1 MTSEWQG
8 VLDPDVLNSA
18 LVAHA
23 ARLADAA
30 KAGRWDTVLE
40 LVEGRSTWSDA
51 NQWRITGRSW
61 FTPLHQAAWLGAPVG
76 VAERLL
82 LAGAWRS
89 LRTAEGG
96 RPLDIARQRGHH
108 HLLGAL
114 AVRDLGAAD
123 QRRVTAWDS
132 HLADL
137 IAERA
142 RPLDPV
148 RFRPVPTELLVMEQ
162 MDTLWVPYPGMYG
175 GFSLSVHRGRLVV
188 ESWSRVA
195 GGSGQA
201 HVITES
207 GSVMVEEGFA

>member
-8 VLDPDVLNSA
+8 VLDPDVLNGD
-18 LVAHA
+18 LVDHA

-30 KAGRWDTVLE
+30 KTGRWDTVLD
-40 LVEGRSTWSDA
+40 LVEHGTWSTA
-51 NQWRITGRSW
+51 NQWRVTGRSW

-108 HLLGAL
+108 HLLEAL
-114 AVRDLGAAD
+114 AVCDLGAAD

-137 IAERA
+137 IAERT
-142 RPLDPV
+142 RPLAPV
-148 RFRPVPTELLVMEQ
+148 CFRPVPTELLVVERMES
-162 MDTLWVPYPGMYG
+162 LWVPYPGMYG
-175 GFSLSVHRGRLVV
+175 GFSLSVHRDRLVV

-207 GSVMVEEGFA
+207 GCVLVEEGFV

>member
-8 VLDPDVLNSA
+8 VLDPDVLNGD
-18 LVAHA
+18 LVDHA

-30 KAGRWDTVLE
+30 KKGRWDTVLD
-40 LVEGRSTWSDA
+40 LVEQGTWSTA
-51 NQWRITGRSW
+51 NQWRVTGRSW

-82 LAGAWRS
+82 RAGAWRS

-108 HLLGAL
+108 HLLEAL

-175 GFSLSVHRGRLVV
+175 GGSASPSIAAGS
-188 ESWSRVA
+188 SWRAGAASRAARARPTSSPRA
-195 GGSGQA
+195 GA
-201 HVITES
+201 
-207 GSVMVEEGFA
+207 

>member
-8 VLDPDVLNSA
+8 VLDPDVLNGD
-18 LVAHA
+18 LVDHA

-30 KAGRWDTVLE
+30 KAGRWGTVLD
-40 LVEGRSTWSDA
+40 LVEHGTWSA
-51 NQWRITGRSW
+51 VNQWRITGRSW

-108 HLLGAL
+108 HLLEAL

-148 RFRPVPTELLVMEQ
+148 RFRPVPTELLVVERMES
-162 MDTLWVPYPGMYG
+162 LWVPYPGMYG
-175 GFSLSVHRGRLVV
+175 GFSLSVHRDRLVV

>member
-8 VLDPDVLNSA
+8 VLDPDVLNSD
-18 LVAHA
+18 LVDHA

-30 KAGRWDTVLE
+30 KTGRWNTVLD
-40 LVEGRSTWSDA
+40 LVEHGTWSTA

-82 LAGAWRS
+82 RAGAWRS
-89 LRTAEGG
+89 LRTADGD

-108 HLLGAL
+108 HLLETL
-114 AVRDLGAAD
+114 AVHDLGAAD

-137 IAERA
+137 IAERT
-142 RPLDPV
+142 RPLAPV
-148 RFRPVPTELLVMEQ
+148 RFRPVPTELLVVERMES
-162 MDTLWVPYPGMYG
+162 LWVPYPGMYG